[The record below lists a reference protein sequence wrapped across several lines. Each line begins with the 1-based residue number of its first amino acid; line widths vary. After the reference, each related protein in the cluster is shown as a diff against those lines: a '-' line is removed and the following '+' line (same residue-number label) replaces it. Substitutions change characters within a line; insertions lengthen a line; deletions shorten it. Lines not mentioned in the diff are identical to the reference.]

1 MNSGNDN
8 QELLAYLGMEITAL
22 TRQGYTSRQTKHI
35 IVGQLMSAII
45 ETIAVTDDNQLD
57 LYALMPLF
65 VSFKFLVDEEIKR
78 KEPDSYIPLIK
89 QDIERLKGISEYIGH
104 RIDIIKQLPME
115 D

>member
-1 MNSGNDN
+1 MEQNNN
-8 QELLAYLGMEITAL
+8 QELLAYLGMEINAL
-22 TRQGYTSRQTKHI
+22 TRQGYTPRQTKHL

-45 ETIAVTDDNQLD
+45 ETIAVDEDNELD

-65 VSFKFLVDEEIKR
+65 VSFKFLVDKEIKK

-89 QDIERLKGISEYIGH
+89 EDIDRLKGISDYIGH